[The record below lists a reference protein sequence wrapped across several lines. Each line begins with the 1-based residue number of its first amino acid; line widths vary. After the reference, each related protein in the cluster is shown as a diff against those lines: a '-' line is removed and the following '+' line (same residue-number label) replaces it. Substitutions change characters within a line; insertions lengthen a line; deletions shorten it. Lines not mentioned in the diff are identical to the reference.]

1 MEMKD
6 IQGYE
11 GLYAITDQ
19 GQVWSYRKKKFLTPR
34 LKHGYYQVHL
44 TDRDGKLIDYAIHR
58 LVAQAFIP
66 NPENKPTV
74 NHKDENGLNNDV
86 SNLEWAT
93 YSEQVNYGTRNQ
105 RTAVANSIPVYC
117 IELDKVFIGAT
128 VAAQEVG
135 LSSGS
140 TITQCCRNSKKTA
153 AKYHWRYATKEER
166 EALRNEM
173 A

>member
-19 GQVWSYRKKKFLTPR
+19 GQVWSYRKKGFLVPR
-34 LKHGYYQVHL
+34 DKNGYYQVHL

-74 NHKDENGLNNDV
+74 QHEDEDKHNNNV
-86 SNLEWAT
+86 SNLSWAT
-93 YSEQVNYGTRNQ
+93 YSEQVNYGTRNE
-105 RTAVANSIPVYC
+105 RTAMAISIPVYC
-117 IELDKVFIGAT
+117 VELNKVFIGAT
-128 VAAQEVG
+128 AAAKEVG

-140 TITQCCRNSKKTA
+140 TITQCCRNPKKTA

-166 EALRNEM
+166 EALRNEL